1 MIRGLGV
8 VSILIALMAGGAG
21 CAAPGARSAT
31 GADPPPA
38 PAVAY
43 LSALSESIVRS
54 RAQMPRIIDSADA
67 AAKRVTAGNH
77 LYADGSQPEFAQE
90 LIDRAG
96 GLEGIKP
103 APRRVN
109 RFDVILYGVRS
120 RVEAPDQAK
129 ISSWRSQGAYVVAFA
144 SAALSDN
151 KYFPPDA
158 LIDSGPRE
166 GVALA
171 DGRICPID
179 SVVNVVNAWAWTG
192 EFVAACTRFGRMP
205 VLLQSYHRPGG
216 RERDQRYSGQMFH
229 DDIGI
234 SPPIGSGLLANQY
247 FDQ

>member
-8 VSILIALMAGGAG
+8 VFILIALIGGGPG
-21 CAAPGARSAT
+21 CAAPGARSAASA
-31 GADPPPA
+31 ADPPPA

-54 RAQMPRIIDSADA
+54 RAQMPRITDSADA

-77 LYADGSQPEFAQE
+77 LYADGPQPDFAHE

-96 GLEGIKP
+96 GLAGIKP

-120 RVEAPDQAK
+120 RIEAPDQVK

-158 LIDSGPRE
+158 
-166 GVALA
+166 
-171 DGRICPID
+171 
-179 SVVNVVNAWAWTG
+179 
-192 EFVAACTRFGRMP
+192 
-205 VLLQSYHRPGG
+205 
-216 RERDQRYSGQMFH
+216 
-229 DDIGI
+229 
-234 SPPIGSGLLANQY
+234 
-247 FDQ
+247 